1 MCETCDQKNDV
12 IVALQHMIR
21 ELRHDLVIARIEAEL
36 SKGTKLFA
44 LKTAA

>member
-1 MCETCDQKNDV
+1 MCESCQQKNDV

-36 SKGTKLFA
+36 RKGTDLFA
-44 LKTAA
+44 LQKVA